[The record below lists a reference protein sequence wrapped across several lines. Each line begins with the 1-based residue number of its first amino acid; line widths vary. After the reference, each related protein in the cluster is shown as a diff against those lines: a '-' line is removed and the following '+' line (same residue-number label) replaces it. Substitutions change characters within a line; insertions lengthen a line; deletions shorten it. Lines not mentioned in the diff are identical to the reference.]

1 MTWKIWLGFAVAC
14 AIRLDGT
21 TAVTVLLAAAAV
33 VEPARTEVRS
43 ANAVT
48 RTTVKLFRLV
58 PFPSGPDQVTLSRS
72 VPLEV
77 PSLRIVGIPFAV
89 SSGVAADHVPS
100 PRPVKLARGLCQ
112 SQDMHRP
119 PPRPPPERGNG
130 APRTRGFLPAT

>member
-14 AIRLDGT
+14 SIRLDGT
-21 TAVTVLLAAAAV
+21 TAVTVLLEAAAV

-89 SSGVAADHVPS
+89 SSAAWPQIMCL
-100 PRPVKLARGLCQ
+100 RRG
-112 SQDMHRP
+112 R
-119 PPRPPPERGNG
+119 
-130 APRTRGFLPAT
+130 